1 MLKKLWIWM
10 DAADTADERG
20 LRAPWRLFWVAFLI
34 RLLYMTLAHTYRIR
48 LGTDHFQFGWEAG
61 RIAKSLATSYGYGNP
76 FAIESLGH
84 TGPTAW
90 LPPMYP
96 LLIAAVFKVF
106 GVYTAAS
113 AWVLLAINCVF
124 SATTALAT
132 WEIAARCFN
141 RRVAVWSG
149 WLWALHPAA
158 MQYATRWLWE
168 MSISTA
174 LFTWVIVLALRM
186 RGVGSA
192 SDDGSAVVS
201 EASSLQTKRW
211 LLFGLMWGVI
221 ALSTSTLALFL
232 PACGL
237 WVLIGTWKRPHALR
251 DAVLAGLVFVA
262 CLTPWMLRNW
272 MVFHAFI
279 PIRGNLGVEA
289 FLGNGPGS
297 NGFVMTFDHPNFA
310 IDQLRQYAVMG
321 EVRYAAMRGAMA
333 QNYIHAH
340 RGHFLAISLKRA
352 YFFWIGTPSDAPWA
366 LEIPRMLSYSFIS
379 LAGLMGLALAL
390 KHRIVGS
397 GLFLWAML
405 LVPIPYY
412 MVMALP
418 RFRHPLEPLLTVLGV
433 YLFQSAILR
442 SHRETSS

>member
-10 DAADTADERG
+10 DARDTANERG
-20 LRAPWRLFWVAFLI
+20 QRAPWRLFWVALAV

-48 LGTDHFQFGWEAG
+48 PLVDHFQFGWEAG
-61 RIAKSLATSYGYGNP
+61 RIGRSLATGYGYGNP
-76 FAIESLGH
+76 FSSEILGR

-90 LPPMYP
+90 LPPVYP
-96 LLIAAVFKVF
+96 LLIGAVFKVF

-124 SATTALAT
+124 SAATALAT

-174 LFTWVIVLALRM
+174 LFAWVIVLALRM

-192 SDDGSAVVS
+192 ADGSGAGI
-201 EASSLQTKRW
+201 EASSRQTKRW

-221 ALSTSTLALFL
+221 ALSTSTLTLFL

-272 MVFHAFI
+272 QVFHAFI
-279 PIRGNLGVEA
+279 PIRGNLGIETY
-289 FLGNGPGS
+289 LGNGPGS
-297 NGFVMTFDHPNFA
+297 NGFVMTFNHPNMA
-310 IDQLRQYAVMG
+310 PNQLRQYVAMG

-333 QNYIHAH
+333 KAYIHAH

-352 YFFWIGTPSDAPWA
+352 YFFWVGTPSDAAWA
-366 LEIPRMLSYSFIS
+366 LEIPRVLSYSFIS

-390 KHRIVGS
+390 KRRVVGS
-397 GLFLWAML
+397 GLFLWAFL

-412 MVMALP
+412 LVMALA

-433 YLFQSAILR
+433 YLFQSATLR

>member
-1 MLKKLWIWM
+1 MWSRLWRWM
-10 DAADTADERG
+10 NADNTLNDDG
-20 LRAPWRLFWVAFLI
+20 VSAPWRLFWVAFLI
-34 RLLYMTLAHTYRIR
+34 RLLYMTLSHAYRIR
-48 LGTDHFQFGWEAG
+48 PVEDHFQFAWEAG
-61 RIAKSLATSYGYGNP
+61 RIGKSLATGYGYGSP
-76 FAIESLGH
+76 FAIETFGH

-124 SATTALAT
+124 SAATALAT

-158 MQYATRWLWE
+158 MQYSVRWLWE

-174 LFTWVIVLALRM
+174 LFAWVIVLALRM
-186 RGVGSA
+186 RGVGSDA
-192 SDDGSAVVS
+192 KDNS
-201 EASSLQTKRW
+201 EASSRQTRRW
-211 LLFGLMWGVI
+211 LLFGCLWGVI
-221 ALSTSTLALFL
+221 ALSTSTLAMFL

-251 DAVLAGLVFVA
+251 DAALAGVVFIA
-262 CLTPWMLRNW
+262 ALTPWMLRNW

-279 PIRGNLGVEA
+279 PIRGNLGVET

-297 NGFVMTFDHPNFA
+297 NGFVMTFDHPNMA
-310 IDQLRQYAVMG
+310 PDQLRQYAEMG
-321 EVRYAAMRGAMA
+321 EVRYVAMRGAMA
-333 QNYIHAH
+333 RDYIHAH
-340 RGHFLAISLKRA
+340 RRHFLAISLKRA
-352 YFFWIGTPSDAPWA
+352 YFFWVGTPSDAAWA
-366 LEIPRMLSYSFIS
+366 LEIPRMLNYSFIS

-390 KHRIVGS
+390 KRRVVGS
-397 GLFLWAML
+397 GLFFWALL

-433 YLFQSAILR
+433 YLFQSATPR
-442 SHRETSS
+442 SHRETSA

>member
-1 MLKKLWIWM
+1 MWSRLWRWM
-10 DAADTADERG
+10 NADNTLNDDG
-20 LRAPWRLFWVAFLI
+20 VSAPWRLFWVAFLI
-34 RLLYMTLAHTYRIR
+34 RLLYMTLSHAYRIR
-48 LGTDHFQFGWEAG
+48 SVEDHFQFAWEAG
-61 RIAKSLATSYGYGNP
+61 RIGKSLATGYGYGSP
-76 FAIESLGH
+76 FAIETFGH

-124 SATTALAT
+124 SAATALAT

-158 MQYATRWLWE
+158 MQYSVRWLWE

-174 LFTWVIVLALRM
+174 LFAWVIVLALRM
-186 RGVGSA
+186 RGVGSDA
-192 SDDGSAVVS
+192 KDNS
-201 EASSLQTKRW
+201 EASSRQTRRW
-211 LLFGLMWGVI
+211 LLFGCLWGVI
-221 ALSTSTLALFL
+221 ALSTSTLAMFL

-251 DAVLAGLVFVA
+251 DAALAGVVFIA
-262 CLTPWMLRNW
+262 ALTPWMLRNW
-272 MVFHAFI
+272 EVFHAFI
-279 PIRGNLGVEA
+279 PIRGNLGVET

-297 NGFVMTFDHPNFA
+297 NGFVMTFDHPNMA
-310 IDQLRQYAVMG
+310 PEQLRQYAEMG
-321 EVRYAAMRGAMA
+321 EVRYVAMRGAMA
-333 QNYIHAH
+333 RDYIHAH
-340 RGHFLAISLKRA
+340 RRHFLAISLKRA
-352 YFFWIGTPSDAPWA
+352 YFFWVGTPSDVAWA
-366 LEIPRMLSYSFIS
+366 LEIPRMLNYSFIS

-390 KHRIVGS
+390 KRRVVGS
-397 GLFLWAML
+397 GLFFWALL

-433 YLFQSAILR
+433 YLFQSATPR
-442 SHRETSS
+442 SHRETSA